1 MQRPNISYELVLITP
16 DVAADLLN
24 KNIKN
29 RKINRRKVNQ
39 YAKDMINGDFQY
51 NGHTVCISNKDVLLD
66 GQQRLTASVQTDLP
80 FWTLLIQG
88 LDESVM
94 TTIDSGRTRTYSD
107 RLKIR
112 GYTNYT
118 FLASALTHICMIAQG
133 TPKNVG
139 ISPAQ
144 LDKVL
149 EAHPLLADSVAF
161 VKHTYPKTDSIL
173 SAVHYIGKATGH
185 EEKAN
190 EFIRTWKDGQINYKD
205 DPVVF
210 VRELFHQDAHR
221 LKKMTTVTKQ
231 RLIVLSWNKFKDS
244 LPLTDANVD
253 DEPYSIEGWDTTKAN
268 FTE

>member
-1 MQRPNISYELVLITP
+1 MKIPNMSYELVLITP
-16 DVAADLLN
+16 DVAANLLN

-39 YAKDMINGDFQY
+39 YARDMINGDFQY
-51 NGHTVCISNKDVLLD
+51 NGHTICISNKDVLLD
-66 GQQRLTASVQTDLP
+66 GQQRLTACVQTGLS
-80 FWTLLIQG
+80 FWTILVQG
-88 LDESVM
+88 LDESTM

-118 FLASALTHICMIAQG
+118 FLASSLTHSCMIAKG
-133 TPKNVG
+133 TPKNTG
-139 ISPAQ
+139 ISPIQ

-149 EAHPLLADSVAF
+149 AAHPLIADSVAF
-161 VKHTYPKTDSIL
+161 ARRTFPKADSIL
-173 SAVHYIGKATGH
+173 AAVHYIGKATGH

-205 DPVVF
+205 DPIYF
-210 VRELFHQDAHR
+210 VRELFYQDAHR

-231 RLIVLSWNKFKDS
+231 RLVVLSWNRFKDG
-244 LPLTDANVD
+244 LPMTDPNVD

-268 FTE
+268 FIE